1 MLIFLHSF
9 KKKSHLIVL
18 HFENAMQSIW
28 QCICCCGILLWNQI
42 HKIPTT
48 LLLLSL
54 TGTGTKPLSYIHNLL
69 FLLLFLQLPQ
79 QVLKKYSHT
88 DVQKV
93 TCIHKHSHTYMH
105 ANDHCNSFVRFFC
118 YFVFLFPQVR
128 SFFSSPVTVVVSLA
142 KTHTT
147 QSKHH
152 TDTHIRPRGKHKLSH
167 TYLQSFIYE
176 RWNTRPNKGK
186 PD

>member
-1 MLIFLHSF
+1 MFSILKMQCNPYDSVFVVVVSCFEIKSIRYQPHYSCSRSQAQAQNLSHTFIIYCFYCFSCNCHNKSWRNTLTLTY
-9 KKKSHLIVL
+9 KKSHAYINIHIHTCMPMIIV
-18 HFENAMQSIW
+18 
-28 QCICCCGILLWNQI
+28 
-42 HKIPTT
+42 IP
-48 LLLLSL
+48 LYAFS
-54 TGTGTKPLSYIHNLL
+54 
-69 FLLLFLQLPQ
+69 
-79 QVLKKYSHT
+79 
-88 DVQKV
+88 V
-93 TCIHKHSHTYMH
+93 TSFSFFPK
-105 ANDHCNSFVRFFC
+105 FVRSF
-118 YFVFLFPQVR
+118 QVR
-128 SFFSSPVTVVVSLA
+128 SPSSLA